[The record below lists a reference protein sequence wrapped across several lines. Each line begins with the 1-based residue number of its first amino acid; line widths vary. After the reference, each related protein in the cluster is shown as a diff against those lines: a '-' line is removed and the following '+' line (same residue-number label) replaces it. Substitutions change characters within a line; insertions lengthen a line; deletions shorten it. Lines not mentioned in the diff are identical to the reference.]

1 MEKVIIKESILR
13 VNIDGNWSARE
24 FNVLFNSLDNLYKIF
39 VFINIQEKKT
49 FRLGLGFLMS
59 EFYGNI
65 LNIENRLYQKLE
77 FTSVEINQ
85 ETVKDFIAEEIN
97 FEKYRDLTGED
108 NEPYALEIR
117 EIKFSSPGWSDFCGF
132 AEILSKLGDL
142 IKYYFPNEHD
152 KLVNRGLEQDIIT
165 KSINNLF

>member
-77 FTSVEINQ
+77 FTSVEIN
-85 ETVKDFIAEEIN
+85 
-97 FEKYRDLTGED
+97 
-108 NEPYALEIR
+108 
-117 EIKFSSPGWSDFCGF
+117 
-132 AEILSKLGDL
+132 
-142 IKYYFPNEHD
+142 
-152 KLVNRGLEQDIIT
+152 
-165 KSINNLF
+165 